1 MSLLTACQAVVK
13 ETGIGT
19 APATIISNTDP
30 SAVQLNALAERSAKS
45 LMGWNWQAMI
55 REQTITT
62 VASTETYSLP
72 SDWDRYISET
82 AWDATSYWQ
91 MRGQLTAQ
99 MWQAYKRGIVTLVTA
114 RKMFRLRGNLIY
126 IIPTPTAV
134 ESLIIEYLRNTPWTD
149 STGVTYRVAATADT
163 DKTVFSENL
172 LVLDMKWRYKAA
184 KGLPYDDEKAEAEA
198 EIDLAVAQDTPAP
211 IVNYG
216 RSYNGNPPFYP
227 NVPQTIV

>member
-1 MSLLTACQAVVK
+1 VSLLTACQAVVK

-19 APATIISNTDP
+19 APSTIISNTDP

-45 LMGWNWQAMI
+45 LMGYNWQAMI

-114 RKMFRLRGNLIY
+114 QKMFRLRGNLIY

-184 KGLPYDDEKAEAEA
+184 KGLPYDEEKAEAED
-198 EIDLAVAQDTPAP
+198 EINLAVAQDTPAP

-216 RSYNGNPPFYP
+216 KSTGGNPPFYP